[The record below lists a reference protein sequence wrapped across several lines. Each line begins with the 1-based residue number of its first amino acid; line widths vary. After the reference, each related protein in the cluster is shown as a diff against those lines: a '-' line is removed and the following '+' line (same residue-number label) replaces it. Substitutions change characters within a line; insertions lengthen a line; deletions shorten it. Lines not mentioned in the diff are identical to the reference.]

1 MFYDSK
7 SFLFK
12 TVGIGSQGRVL
23 HSCGLFQKLA
33 LCECKR
39 HCSKV
44 LRSNQLLPR
53 RCDKHLT
60 KASQGRESSR
70 GMRGAFVL
78 RVHHGVGGVEVG
90 VALAVV
96 TGLVAVGH
104 IVCVVREQREV
115 NACLSSFS
123 FYSVRGSSQWAG
135 STHIRE
141 SLFSTVAPLWK
152 HPHRH
157 TRQCASYMFPVKL
170 TAKISIT
177 EGQRVNVHLC
187 E

>member
-53 RCDKHLT
+53 RCDRHLT
-60 KASQGRESSR
+60 KASQGRESLR
-70 GMRGAFVL
+70 GMVGAFVL

-90 VALAVV
+90 VALTVV
-96 TGLVAVGH
+96 TGLGGSWPHCVCGQGAERGERLSLIFLLLFSPGLQPVGWFYPH
-104 IVCVVREQREV
+104 QGK
-115 NACLSSFS
+115 SFLHS
-123 FYSVRGSSQWAG
+123 GSSLETPSQ
-135 STHIRE
+135 THPTMCLLHV
-141 SLFSTVAPLWK
+141 SS
-152 HPHRH
+152 
-157 TRQCASYMFPVKL
+157 
-170 TAKISIT
+170 
-177 EGQRVNVHLC
+177 
-187 E
+187 